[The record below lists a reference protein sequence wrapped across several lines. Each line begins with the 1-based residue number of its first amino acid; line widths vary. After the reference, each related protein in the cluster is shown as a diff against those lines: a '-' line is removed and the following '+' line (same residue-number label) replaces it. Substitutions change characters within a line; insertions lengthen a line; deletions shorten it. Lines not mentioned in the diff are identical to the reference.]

1 MQQIEMPNNILKLL
15 DGGIDLVLSGGKMY
29 RGKKWQVNDNL
40 AQSDKRIKALLE
52 DKSLKG
58 KMQRRH
64 SVNKWRL
71 DGRTCVW
78 IE

>member
-40 AQSDKRIKALLE
+40 AQSDKRF
-52 DKSLKG
+52 KSLMEDESFREDVKEVFTQQ
-58 KMQRRH
+58 ME
-64 SVNKWRL
+64 
-71 DGRTCVW
+71 
-78 IE
+78 I